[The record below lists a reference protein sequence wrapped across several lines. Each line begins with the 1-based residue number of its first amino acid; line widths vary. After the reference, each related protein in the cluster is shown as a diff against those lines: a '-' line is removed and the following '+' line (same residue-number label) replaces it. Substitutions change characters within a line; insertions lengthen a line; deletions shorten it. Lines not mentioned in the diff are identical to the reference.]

1 VKCLGVI
8 YIGDRKTGK
17 TNLVLELAN
26 PKGNYVKVTY
36 PDYQSLK
43 SLLFNS
49 EFGSPKAT
57 GSLSPEG
64 IVEQYIEV
72 NVTLP
77 TGDKMIP
84 LDWLDTDGEIWRQY
98 WQKNRPDDWKRF
110 LETIRKAE
118 GIMLILP
125 PYREIIEPTSQ
136 VNLADFITRQQWC
149 HRFERWID
157 FFRQDCPKI
166 RHLLL
171 CLNKADL
178 LRINL
183 KEEANKLAFNP
194 DRQRMT
200 WQERDNYVFQRY
212 FRPIH
217 PQINQLNRSIQGLTI
232 RCFITSIYNRKLL
245 ELPWIYLGSHLA
257 K

>member
-1 VKCLGVI
+1 VECLGVI
-8 YIGDRKTGK
+8 YIGDRETGK
-17 TNLVLELAN
+17 THLVLELAN
-26 PKGNYVKVTY
+26 PRGNYVKVTY
-36 PDYQSLK
+36 PDYQYLK
-43 SLLFNS
+43 GILYLP
-49 EFGSPKAT
+49 EQGKTRAT
-57 GSLSPEG
+57 DDKQA
-64 IVEQYIEV
+64 IYEQYIEV

-77 TGDKMIP
+77 TGEKMIA
-84 LDWLDTDGEIWRQY
+84 LDWLDTPGEIWRKS
-98 WQKNRPDDWKRF
+98 WQDKQPDEWKGF

-125 PYREIIEPTSQ
+125 PYRDIIQPTGQ
-136 VNLADFITRQQWC
+136 VNKDDFITTKQWC
-149 HRFERWID
+149 NRFDRWLE
-157 FFRQDCPKI
+157 FFQQDCPKI

-178 LRINL
+178 LQIDL
-183 KEEANKLAFNP
+183 EQEAKKLAFNP
-194 DRQRMT
+194 DRQPMT

-217 PQINQLNRSIQGLTI
+217 PQINQLNRSIQGLTV

>member
-1 VKCLGVI
+1 MGVI
-8 YIGDRKTGK
+8 YIGDRDTGK
-17 TNLVLELAN
+17 THLVLELAN
-26 PKGNYVKVTY
+26 PRGNYVKVTY
-36 PDYQSLK
+36 PDYQYLRGFF
-43 SLLFNS
+43 LDL
-49 EFGSPKAT
+49 ELGSPRPT
-57 GSLSPEG
+57 GSIAPEA
-64 IVEQYIEV
+64 IFEQYIEV
-72 NVTLP
+72 NVILP
-77 TGDKMIP
+77 TGEKMIA
-84 LDWLDTDGEIWRQY
+84 LDWLDTPGEIWRKS
-98 WQKNRPDDWKRF
+98 WQKNQPDEWQRF

-125 PYREIIEPTSQ
+125 PYRDIIKPTSQ

-149 HRFERWID
+149 NRFDRWLE
-157 FFRQDCPKI
+157 FFQQDCPKI

-178 LRINL
+178 VPIDLE
-183 KEEANKLAFNP
+183 EEARKLAFNP
-194 DRQRMT
+194 DFQPMT

>member
-1 VKCLGVI
+1 
-8 YIGDRKTGK
+8 
-17 TNLVLELAN
+17 
-26 PKGNYVKVTY
+26 
-36 PDYQSLK
+36 
-43 SLLFNS
+43 
-49 EFGSPKAT
+49 
-57 GSLSPEG
+57 
-64 IVEQYIEV
+64 
-72 NVTLP
+72 
-77 TGDKMIP
+77 MIA
-84 LDWLDTDGEIWRQY
+84 LDWLDTPGEIWRKY
-98 WQKNRPDDWKRF
+98 WQKNRPDEWQRF

-125 PYREIIEPTSQ
+125 PYRDIIKPTSQ

-149 HRFERWID
+149 NRFDRWLE
-157 FFRQDCPKI
+157 FFQQDCPKI

-178 LRINL
+178 LPIDL
-183 KEEANKLAFNP
+183 EEEARKLAFNP
-194 DRQRMT
+194 DFQPMT

>member
-1 VKCLGVI
+1 VECLGVI
-8 YIGDRKTGK
+8 YIGDRNTGK
-17 TNLVLELAN
+17 THLVLELAN

-36 PDYQSLK
+36 PDYQYLRGFF
-43 SLLFNS
+43 LDL
-49 EFGSPKAT
+49 ELGSPKPT
-57 GSLSPEG
+57 GSIAPEA
-64 IVEQYIEV
+64 IFEQYIEV

-77 TGDKMIP
+77 TGEKMIA
-84 LDWLDTDGEIWRQY
+84 LDWLDTPGEIWR
-98 WQKNRPDDWKRF
+98 K
-110 LETIRKAE
+110 
-118 GIMLILP
+118 
-125 PYREIIEPTSQ
+125 S
-136 VNLADFITRQQWC
+136 QWC
-149 HRFERWID
+149 NRFDRWLE
-157 FFRQDCPKI
+157 FFQQDCPKI

-178 LRINL
+178 LPIDL
-183 KEEANKLAFNP
+183 EEEARKLAFNP
-194 DRQRMT
+194 DFQPIT

>member
-1 VKCLGVI
+1 LGVI
-8 YIGDRKTGK
+8 YIGDRATGK
-17 TNLVLELAN
+17 THLVLELAN

-49 EFGSPKAT
+49 EFGSPKPT
-57 GSLSPEG
+57 GGLSPEG

-183 KEEANKLAFNP
+183 QEEATKLAFNP
-194 DRQRMT
+194 DFQRLT
-200 WQERDNYVFQRY
+200 WQERDNYVLQRY

-232 RCFITSIYNRKLL
+232 RCFITSIYSRELL

>member
-1 VKCLGVI
+1 LGVI
-8 YIGDRKTGK
+8 YIGDRETGK
-17 TNLVLELAN
+17 THLVLELAN

-36 PDYQSLK
+36 PDYQFLRG
-43 SLLFNS
+43 LFLDL
-49 EFGSPKAT
+49 ELGSPKPT
-57 GSLSPEG
+57 GGIAPEG
-64 IVEQYIEV
+64 INEQYIEV

-77 TGDKMIP
+77 TGDKMIA
-84 LDWLDTDGEIWRQY
+84 LDWLDTPGEIWRQY
-98 WQKNRPDDWKRF
+98 WQEKRPDEWSRF

-125 PYREIIEPTSQ
+125 PYREIIEPTKK
-136 VNLADFITRQQWC
+136 VDLADFITRQQWC

-183 KEEANKLAFNP
+183 QEEATKLAFNP
-194 DRQRMT
+194 DFQRLT
-200 WQERDNYVFQRY
+200 WQERDNYVLQRY

-232 RCFITSIYNRKLL
+232 RCFITSIYSRELL